1 MAVEREENHGEKVD
15 GSTVMMRVV
24 SLEMMVKRK
33 VMKVKSIRGRLG
45 ERQHFGELALWKL
58 PNHRLD
64 RGVRKL
70 SGLVRNYF

>member
-1 MAVEREENHGEKVD
+1 M
-15 GSTVMMRVV
+15 
-24 SLEMMVKRK
+24 MMVRK
-33 VMKVKSIRGRLG
+33 QKMMFSIRGRLG